1 MKNESITLTE
11 STKNRTQNITK
22 SITRIPPDVQKEKYE
37 EIKTAAD
44 MMVEKVTGYIKW
56 TIDQ

>member
-11 STKNRTQNITK
+11 STKNQTQNIAK

>member
-11 STKNRTQNITK
+11 STKNRTQTIAK

>member
-1 MKNESITLTE
+1 MKNESLTLTE